1 MNSYVP
7 LLTKNGQH
15 KIQKEYDSLISKYKE
30 ITAEL
35 RQRSTEAIDDAYS
48 VSAKKVEQLFLENKI
63 KKVQNIM
70 YRMHPIK
77 KVRGRNYKYPEVGS
91 KVVYQHGS
99 AKRAITLVDPLEA
112 DPSAG
117 FIPID
122 SPLGKALS
130 SGKINERISVNA
142 PRQTYEIKLLKIS

>member
-1 MNSYVP
+1 MSSYVP
-7 LLTKNGQH
+7 MLTQNGQN
-15 KIQKEYDSLISKYKE
+15 KIQKEYESLVNKYKE

-35 RQRSTEAIDDAYS
+35 RQRSSEALDDAYT
-48 VSAKKVEQLFLENKI
+48 VSAKKVEQMFLENKI

-77 KVRGRNYKYPEVGS
+77 KSRRRVNKFPDVGS
-91 KVVYQHGS
+91 KVVYQHGNE
-99 AKRAITLVDPLEA
+99 KRAITLVDPLEA
-112 DPSAG
+112 DPTAG

-130 SGKINERISVNA
+130 TSKVNEKISVNA
-142 PRQTYEIKLLKIS
+142 PRQTYEIKLLKIN